1 VSRGVANRTTAAPR
15 RRPPAGAGH
24 RRAGGGWRAA
34 SRWAALRAL
43 VVGLAVGLAAL
54 APGAVAGSGQAP
66 DPALREALREAVR
79 STDSFRNRFDA
90 QVWLL
95 DMSARLASRVPD
107 PERRL
112 RLLRMVHYEARRAGL
127 EPEWVLAVIEV
138 ESAFNRFALS
148 SAGARGLMQVM
159 PFWLEEI
166 GRPEDNLFDVATNL
180 RMGCTILAHYLEREN
195 GDLTRALARY
205 NGSVGESWYPARV
218 YRALAQRWY
227 AQ

>member
-1 VSRGVANRTTAAPR
+1 MRGLIAAI
-15 RRPPAGAGH
+15 
-24 RRAGGGWRAA
+24 
-34 SRWAALRAL
+34 AL
-43 VVGLAVGLAAL
+43 GLLAL
-54 APGAVAGSGQAP
+54 APVAGASSGRAP
-66 DPALREALREAVR
+66 DPALREALRAAVE

-95 DMSARLASRVPD
+95 DMSARLAGRIPD
-107 PERRL
+107 PGRRV
-112 RLLRMVHYEARRAGL
+112 RLLRIVHYEARRAGL

-148 SAGARGLMQVM
+148 AAGARGLMQVM

-166 GRPEDNLFDVATNL
+166 GHPEDNLFDVTTNL
-180 RMGCTILAHYLEREN
+180 RMGCTILAHYLERED

-205 NGSVGESWYPARV
+205 NGSVGETWYPARV
-218 YRALAQRWY
+218 YQALNERWY

>member
-1 VSRGVANRTTAAPR
+1 MPGRVLRGLAGAVLAAALVLAAPL
-15 RRPPAGAGH
+15 
-24 RRAGGGWRAA
+24 AGGSTTGPDPELR
-34 SRWAALRAL
+34 RALRA
-43 VVGLAVGLAAL
+43 AL
-54 APGAVAGSGQAP
+54 ES
-66 DPALREALREAVR
+66 
-79 STDSFRNRFDA
+79 SDSFRNRFDA

-95 DMSARLASRVPD
+95 DMSARLAPRIPD
-107 PERRL
+107 PARRL
-112 RLLRMVHYEARRAGL
+112 RLLRMVHYEAKRAGL

-148 SAGARGLMQVM
+148 TAGARGLMQIM

-205 NGSVGESWYPARV
+205 NGSVGERWYPARV
-218 YRALAQRWY
+218 YRALEERWY

>member
-1 VSRGVANRTTAAPR
+1 MVGGQRRTRTGSQR
-15 RRPPAGAGH
+15 RRLWP
-24 RRAGGGWRAA
+24 
-34 SRWAALRAL
+34 
-43 VVGLAVGLAAL
+43 AAL
-54 APGAVAGSGQAP
+54 ALALLCLAPPAAASSGQAP
-66 DPALREALREAVR
+66 DPELRRALREAVAA
-79 STDSFRNRFDA
+79 TDSFRNRFDA

-95 DMSARLASRVPD
+95 DMSARLDSRLPD

-112 RLLRMVHYEARRAGL
+112 RLLRAVHYEATRAGL

-166 GRPEDNLFDVATNL
+166 GRPEDNLFEVTTNL
-180 RMGCTILAHYLEREN
+180 RMGCTILAHYLERED

-218 YRALAQRWY
+218 YRALEERWY
-227 AQ
+227 PQ